1 MGSGSVSTLAGTGVQ
16 GNDKE
21 GGEKGVQ
28 QDISSPWDLALGGK
42 VLPSRAAPEK
52 ANIRPRVVLRETCH
66 VCLGGNVVTSW
77 HLQL

>member
-28 QDISSPWDLALGGK
+28 QEISSPWDLALGGK
-42 VLPSRAAPEK
+42 DENCYLVE
-52 ANIRPRVVLRETCH
+52 LRQTKPTSH
-66 VCLGGNVVTSW
+66 QGLRLGKPAMCALGEIW
-77 HLQL
+77 